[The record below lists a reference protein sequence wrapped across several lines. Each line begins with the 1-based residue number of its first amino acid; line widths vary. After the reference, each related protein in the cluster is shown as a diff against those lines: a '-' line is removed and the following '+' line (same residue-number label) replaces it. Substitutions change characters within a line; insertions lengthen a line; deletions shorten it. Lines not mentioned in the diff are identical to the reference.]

1 MKKIYIILI
10 PIFLSNISQAQ
21 TNHKELD
28 EVIVKEKKKTER
40 ERSEFI
46 HHAQSIKVL
55 TETDLNRN
63 NPAFIE
69 QSLNIIAGVQ
79 MDKRTQLGGQRLI
92 IRGYGNDQKFNSW
105 GIKAY
110 YNGVPITS
118 AEGITVMDDI
128 DFANLDHVDVIK
140 GPAATLYGG
149 GVGGVARFYMKPS
162 EEKGISVT
170 EKFAVGSFGLFQ
182 SNTRIDYVTDSSSMM
197 LNYGH
202 LQSDGYRPLGS
213 SLKNFVSFLGELKLS
228 RKQTLTTFL
237 SHNYSLEGITGQIPY
252 ADYYAGIDKGNL
264 AYTKKNSRNDFQTTR
279 FNLTNS
285 YTFSKNFTNT
295 TSLFFFLQDFKRV
308 VAGADENSM
317 SPSYGIRS
325 VFDWKTNFS
334 SSINNNLTFGTEIQ
348 QSRSL
353 ISNFR
358 FLGTDDTS
366 PLKLQDISRGSY
378 FKNITNQASYFFINR
393 TTITPYDLSLIVGLS
408 ANNIGYSR
416 ADLFGGP
423 GLVTGYNRDLSF
435 EKTFSTSF
443 NPHVALQKVFGK
455 QIVNLSY
462 SEGYN
467 APTATSAFIGT
478 INKANDDLLPE
489 KAKMID
495 LAVQGLLFDTKLD
508 YQISYFGMDITNKL
522 TQLSGVLAN
531 GGTYTYFANTGNQK
545 NNGLEL
551 SLAYTYVG
559 TTKSFLKKVQPF
571 LSYSNYDFTY
581 SDFKTRF
588 GGALVDYSG
597 KRAVGLPNQKYAL
610 GLDILTNC
618 GLYLNNTYT
627 MIDDVYTDFA
637 NTNNVK
643 GFTQLNSKI
652 GYLLKT
658 KRMEFDFYVAGNNL
672 TYQINY
678 TFLFLGNSFGD
689 TDPGNGFSAGAIT
702 DVNPGPSKAYYFG
715 GVNVKFRF

>member
-1 MKKIYIILI
+1 MKKLYIIIITIL
-10 PIFLSNISQAQ
+10 FSNLTNAQ
-21 TNHKELD
+21 ETTKELD
-28 EVIVKEKKKTER
+28 EVIVIEKKKTEK
-40 ERSEFI
+40 ERAEFI
-46 HHAQSIKVL
+46 RHAQSVKSLSEV
-55 TETDLNRN
+55 ELNRN

-69 QSLNIIAGVQ
+69 QSLGTMAGVQ
-79 MDKRTQLGGQRLI
+79 VDKRTQLGGQRI
-92 IRGYGNDQKFNSW
+92 VIRGYGNDQKFNNW

-118 AEGITVMDDI
+118 AEGVTVMDDI
-128 DFANLDHVDVIK
+128 DFANVNNIEVIK

-149 GVGGVARFYMKPS
+149 GVGGVARFFMKPS
-162 EEKGISVT
+162 EEKGIAIT
-170 EKFAVGSFGLFQ
+170 ERFAVGSFGLFQ
-182 SNTRIDYVTDSSSMM
+182 SNTRLDYVTDSSSMM
-197 LNYGH
+197 LNFGH
-202 LQSDGYRPLGS
+202 LQSDGFRPGGS
-213 SLKNFVSFLGELKLS
+213 SLKNFVSFLGEFKLS
-228 RKQTLTTFL
+228 KKQTLTTFL
-237 SHNYSLEGITGQIPY
+237 SHNYSLEGVSGQIPY

-279 FNLTNS
+279 FSLTND
-285 YTFSKNFTNT
+285 YAFSKNFSNS
-295 TSLFFFLQDFKRV
+295 TSVFFFLQDFKRIA
-308 VAGADENSM
+308 AGADENSM

-325 VFDWKTNFS
+325 VFDWKANFS
-334 SSINNNLTFGTEIQ
+334 SSVNNNLTFGTEIQ

-378 FKNITNQASYFFINR
+378 FKNVTSQASYFFINR
-393 TTITPYDLSLIVGLS
+393 TTIAPYDLSLIVGLS
-408 ANNIGYSR
+408 ANNINYSR

-423 GLVTGYNRDLSF
+423 GLVAGYNRDLSF
-435 EKTFSTSF
+435 EKSFTTSF
-443 NPHVALQKVFGK
+443 NPHIALQKVFGK

-478 INKANDDLLPE
+478 INKANDDLLSE

-495 LAVQGLLFDTKLD
+495 IAVQGLLFNTKLD
-508 YQISYFGMDITNKL
+508 YQISYFTMDIYNKL

-551 SLAYTYVG
+551 SLAYTYAG
-559 TTKSFLKKVQPF
+559 NKNSFFKKIQPF
-571 LSYSNYDFTY
+571 LTYSNYDFTY

-597 KRAVGLPNQKYAL
+597 KRAVGLPTMKYTV
-610 GLDILTNC
+610 GLDIATNF
-618 GLYLNNTYT
+618 GLYLNNTYN
-627 MIDDVYTDFA
+627 MIGDVYTDFA

-652 GYLLKT
+652 GYLFKT
-658 KRMEFDFYVAGNNL
+658 KRMDFDFYVAANNL
-672 TYQINY
+672 TNQVNY

-689 TDPGNGFSAGAIT
+689 TDPGNGFPAGAIT